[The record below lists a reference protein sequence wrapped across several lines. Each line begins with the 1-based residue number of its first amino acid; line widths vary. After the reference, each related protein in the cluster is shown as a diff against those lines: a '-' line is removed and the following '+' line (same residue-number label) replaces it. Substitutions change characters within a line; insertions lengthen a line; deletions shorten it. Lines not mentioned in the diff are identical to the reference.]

1 MHHRVNKFIINDK
14 PRDYEGQ
21 VAVISNVGEVYTSR
35 DKGRTRKPPA
45 FE

>member
-21 VAVISNVGEVYTSR
+21 VAISNVGEVYTSR

>member
-21 VAVISNVGEVYTSR
+21 VAAISNVGEVYTSR
-35 DKGRTRKPPA
+35 DKGRARKPPA